1 MSRQRFRVYYE
12 DTDAGGVVFYANY
25 LKFIERGRTE
35 YLRELGFEQSIQTK
49 EKNLVFVVRSLS
61 ADYLSPAF
69 LDDMIEV
76 QTSIK
81 LIKNASLIFA
91 QKILNL
97 EKNTVLFN
105 AEVKVVSVLKNN
117 LKPCAFP
124 QEILENLMEENSLS
138 IVSLIFNAG
147 LVVQLVMIILV
158 LMSIYSWTVIM
169 SKKKILMD
177 ASNDIEIFHEEFE
190 RNDKLAALYKN
201 LPPLASD
208 WTAMED
214 IFGSGYKEFTHTKST
229 TNQSLIMNSERAYRS
244 MNTSAS
250 NEIDRLDSSLSIL
263 AMIAS
268 SSPYIGLFGTVWGIM
283 HSFIGL
289 ASVKQATIAVVA
301 PGIAEALIATA
312 FGLFAAI
319 PATIAYNRLV
329 SQVEEIG
336 NKYTAF
342 VEEIF
347 VILQRQK

>member
-1 MSRQRFRVYYE
+1 
-12 DTDAGGVVFYANY
+12 
-25 LKFIERGRTE
+25 
-35 YLRELGFEQSIQTK
+35 
-49 EKNLVFVVRSLS
+49 
-61 ADYLSPAF
+61 
-69 LDDMIEV
+69 
-76 QTSIK
+76 
-81 LIKNASLIFA
+81 
-91 QKILNL
+91 
-97 EKNTVLFN
+97 
-105 AEVKVVSVLKNN
+105 
-117 LKPCAFP
+117 
-124 QEILENLMEENSLS
+124 MEENSLS
-138 IVSLIFNAG
+138 IVGLIFNAG

-169 SKKKILMD
+169 SKKKILID
-177 ASNDIEIFHEEFE
+177 AASDIENFHEEFE
-190 RNDKLAALYKN
+190 RNDKLDSLYKN

-208 WTAMED
+208 WSAMED

-229 TNQSLIMNSERAYRS
+229 SNQSLIMNSERAYRA

-329 SQVEEIG
+329 SQVEDIG
-336 NKYTAF
+336 NRYTAF

>member
-1 MSRQRFRVYYE
+1 
-12 DTDAGGVVFYANY
+12 
-25 LKFIERGRTE
+25 
-35 YLRELGFEQSIQTK
+35 
-49 EKNLVFVVRSLS
+49 
-61 ADYLSPAF
+61 
-69 LDDMIEV
+69 
-76 QTSIK
+76 
-81 LIKNASLIFA
+81 
-91 QKILNL
+91 
-97 EKNTVLFN
+97 
-105 AEVKVVSVLKNN
+105 
-117 LKPCAFP
+117 
-124 QEILENLMEENSLS
+124 MEENSLS
-138 IVSLIFNAG
+138 IVGLIFNAG

-177 ASNDIEIFHEEFE
+177 ASSDIDTFHEEFE
-190 RNDKLAALYKN
+190 RNDKLDKLYKN

-208 WTAMED
+208 WSAMED

-229 TNQSLIMNSERAYRS
+229 SNQSLIMNSERAYRA

-329 SQVEEIG
+329 SQVEDIG
-336 NKYTAF
+336 IRYTAF

>member
-1 MSRQRFRVYYE
+1 
-12 DTDAGGVVFYANY
+12 
-25 LKFIERGRTE
+25 
-35 YLRELGFEQSIQTK
+35 
-49 EKNLVFVVRSLS
+49 
-61 ADYLSPAF
+61 
-69 LDDMIEV
+69 
-76 QTSIK
+76 
-81 LIKNASLIFA
+81 
-91 QKILNL
+91 
-97 EKNTVLFN
+97 
-105 AEVKVVSVLKNN
+105 
-117 LKPCAFP
+117 
-124 QEILENLMEENSLS
+124 MEENSLS
-138 IVSLIFNAG
+138 IVGLIFNAG

-169 SKKKILMD
+169 SKKKILID
-177 ASNDIEIFHEEFE
+177 AANDIDDFYEEFE
-190 RNDKLAALYKN
+190 RNDNLANLYKN

-208 WTAMED
+208 WSAMED

-229 TNQSLIMNSERAYRS
+229 SNQSLIMNSERAYRA

-301 PGIAEALIATA
+301 TGIAEALIATA

-329 SQVEEIG
+329 SQVEDIG
-336 NKYTAF
+336 NRYTAF

>member
-1 MSRQRFRVYYE
+1 
-12 DTDAGGVVFYANY
+12 
-25 LKFIERGRTE
+25 
-35 YLRELGFEQSIQTK
+35 
-49 EKNLVFVVRSLS
+49 
-61 ADYLSPAF
+61 
-69 LDDMIEV
+69 
-76 QTSIK
+76 
-81 LIKNASLIFA
+81 
-91 QKILNL
+91 
-97 EKNTVLFN
+97 
-105 AEVKVVSVLKNN
+105 
-117 LKPCAFP
+117 
-124 QEILENLMEENSLS
+124 MEENSLS

-177 ASNDIEIFHEEFE
+177 ASNDIETFHEEFE
-190 RNDKLAALYKN
+190 RNEKLTDLYKN

-208 WTAMED
+208 WSAMED
-214 IFGSGYKEFTHTKST
+214 IFGSGYKEFTHSKST
-229 TNQSLIMNSERAYRS
+229 STQSLIMNSERAYRA

-329 SQVEEIG
+329 SQVEDIG
-336 NKYTAF
+336 NRYTAF

>member
-1 MSRQRFRVYYE
+1 
-12 DTDAGGVVFYANY
+12 
-25 LKFIERGRTE
+25 
-35 YLRELGFEQSIQTK
+35 
-49 EKNLVFVVRSLS
+49 
-61 ADYLSPAF
+61 
-69 LDDMIEV
+69 
-76 QTSIK
+76 
-81 LIKNASLIFA
+81 
-91 QKILNL
+91 
-97 EKNTVLFN
+97 
-105 AEVKVVSVLKNN
+105 
-117 LKPCAFP
+117 
-124 QEILENLMEENSLS
+124 MEESSLS
-138 IVSLIFNAG
+138 IPGLIFSAG
-147 LVVQLVMIILV
+147 YVVQLVMIILV

-177 ASNDIEIFHEEFE
+177 ASTDIENFHQEFE
-190 RNDKLAALYKN
+190 RESDLSVLYKN

-214 IFGSGYKEFTHTKST
+214 ILGSGYKEFTYSKST
-229 TNQSLIMNSERAYRS
+229 SSQLRIMNSERAYRS

-289 ASVKQATIAVVA
+289 ASVKQATIAIVA

-329 SQVEEIG
+329 SHVEEIG

>member
-1 MSRQRFRVYYE
+1 
-12 DTDAGGVVFYANY
+12 
-25 LKFIERGRTE
+25 
-35 YLRELGFEQSIQTK
+35 
-49 EKNLVFVVRSLS
+49 
-61 ADYLSPAF
+61 
-69 LDDMIEV
+69 
-76 QTSIK
+76 
-81 LIKNASLIFA
+81 
-91 QKILNL
+91 
-97 EKNTVLFN
+97 
-105 AEVKVVSVLKNN
+105 
-117 LKPCAFP
+117 
-124 QEILENLMEENSLS
+124 MEENSLS

-177 ASNDIEIFHEEFE
+177 ASNDIETFHEEFE
-190 RNDKLAALYKN
+190 RNEKLPDLYKN
-201 LPPLASD
+201 LPKLASD
-208 WTAMED
+208 WSAMED
-214 IFGSGYKEFTHTKST
+214 IFGSGYKEFTHSKST
-229 TNQSLIMNSERAYRS
+229 SNQSLIMNSERAYRA

-336 NKYTAF
+336 NKYTAC

>member
-1 MSRQRFRVYYE
+1 
-12 DTDAGGVVFYANY
+12 
-25 LKFIERGRTE
+25 
-35 YLRELGFEQSIQTK
+35 
-49 EKNLVFVVRSLS
+49 
-61 ADYLSPAF
+61 
-69 LDDMIEV
+69 
-76 QTSIK
+76 
-81 LIKNASLIFA
+81 
-91 QKILNL
+91 
-97 EKNTVLFN
+97 
-105 AEVKVVSVLKNN
+105 
-117 LKPCAFP
+117 
-124 QEILENLMEENSLS
+124 MEENSLS
-138 IVSLIFNAG
+138 IVNLIFSAG

-177 ASNDIEIFHEEFE
+177 ASNDIETFHEEFE
-190 RNDKLAALYKN
+190 RNEKLSELYKN
-201 LPPLASD
+201 LPKLASD
-208 WTAMED
+208 WSAMED

-229 TNQSLIMNSERAYRS
+229 SNQSLIMNSERAYRS

-289 ASVKQATIAVVA
+289 ASVKQATIAIVA

-347 VILQRQK
+347 VILQRQ

>member
-1 MSRQRFRVYYE
+1 
-12 DTDAGGVVFYANY
+12 
-25 LKFIERGRTE
+25 
-35 YLRELGFEQSIQTK
+35 
-49 EKNLVFVVRSLS
+49 
-61 ADYLSPAF
+61 
-69 LDDMIEV
+69 
-76 QTSIK
+76 
-81 LIKNASLIFA
+81 
-91 QKILNL
+91 
-97 EKNTVLFN
+97 
-105 AEVKVVSVLKNN
+105 
-117 LKPCAFP
+117 
-124 QEILENLMEENSLS
+124 MEENSLS
-138 IVSLIFNAG
+138 IVGLIFNAG

-177 ASNDIEIFHEEFE
+177 ASSDIDTFHEEFE
-190 RNDKLAALYKN
+190 RNDKLDKLYKN

-208 WTAMED
+208 WSAMED

-229 TNQSLIMNSERAYRS
+229 SNQSLIMNSERAYRA
-244 MNTSAS
+244 MNTCAS
-250 NEIDRLDSSLSIL
+250 NEFDRLDSSLSIL

-329 SQVEEIG
+329 SQVEDIG
-336 NKYTAF
+336 NRYTAF

>member
-1 MSRQRFRVYYE
+1 
-12 DTDAGGVVFYANY
+12 
-25 LKFIERGRTE
+25 
-35 YLRELGFEQSIQTK
+35 
-49 EKNLVFVVRSLS
+49 
-61 ADYLSPAF
+61 
-69 LDDMIEV
+69 
-76 QTSIK
+76 
-81 LIKNASLIFA
+81 
-91 QKILNL
+91 
-97 EKNTVLFN
+97 
-105 AEVKVVSVLKNN
+105 
-117 LKPCAFP
+117 
-124 QEILENLMEENSLS
+124 MEENSLS
-138 IVSLIFNAG
+138 IVGLIFNAG

-169 SKKKILMD
+169 SKKKILID
-177 ASNDIEIFHEEFE
+177 AANDIDDFHEEFE
-190 RNDKLAALYKN
+190 RNDNLANLYKN

-208 WTAMED
+208 WSAMED

-229 TNQSLIMNSERAYRS
+229 SNQSLIMNSERAYRA

-329 SQVEEIG
+329 SQVENIG
-336 NKYTAF
+336 NRYTAF

>member
-1 MSRQRFRVYYE
+1 
-12 DTDAGGVVFYANY
+12 
-25 LKFIERGRTE
+25 
-35 YLRELGFEQSIQTK
+35 
-49 EKNLVFVVRSLS
+49 
-61 ADYLSPAF
+61 
-69 LDDMIEV
+69 
-76 QTSIK
+76 
-81 LIKNASLIFA
+81 
-91 QKILNL
+91 
-97 EKNTVLFN
+97 
-105 AEVKVVSVLKNN
+105 
-117 LKPCAFP
+117 
-124 QEILENLMEENSLS
+124 
-138 IVSLIFNAG
+138 
-147 LVVQLVMIILV
+147 
-158 LMSIYSWTVIM
+158 M

-177 ASNDIEIFHEEFE
+177 ASNDIENFHEEFE

>member
-1 MSRQRFRVYYE
+1 
-12 DTDAGGVVFYANY
+12 
-25 LKFIERGRTE
+25 
-35 YLRELGFEQSIQTK
+35 
-49 EKNLVFVVRSLS
+49 
-61 ADYLSPAF
+61 
-69 LDDMIEV
+69 
-76 QTSIK
+76 
-81 LIKNASLIFA
+81 
-91 QKILNL
+91 
-97 EKNTVLFN
+97 
-105 AEVKVVSVLKNN
+105 
-117 LKPCAFP
+117 
-124 QEILENLMEENSLS
+124 MEENSLS
-138 IVSLIFNAG
+138 IVGLIFSAG

-177 ASNDIEIFHEEFE
+177 ASNDVESFHQEFE
-190 RNDKLAALYKN
+190 RESELSVLFKN

-214 IFGSGYKEFTHTKST
+214 IFGSGYKEFTHSKST
-229 TNQSLIMNSERAYRS
+229 SSQLRIMNSERAYRS

-289 ASVKQATIAVVA
+289 ASVKQATIAIVA

-329 SQVEEIG
+329 SHVEEIG

>member
-1 MSRQRFRVYYE
+1 
-12 DTDAGGVVFYANY
+12 
-25 LKFIERGRTE
+25 
-35 YLRELGFEQSIQTK
+35 
-49 EKNLVFVVRSLS
+49 
-61 ADYLSPAF
+61 
-69 LDDMIEV
+69 
-76 QTSIK
+76 
-81 LIKNASLIFA
+81 
-91 QKILNL
+91 
-97 EKNTVLFN
+97 
-105 AEVKVVSVLKNN
+105 
-117 LKPCAFP
+117 
-124 QEILENLMEENSLS
+124 MEENSLS
-138 IVSLIFNAG
+138 IVSLIFSAG

-158 LMSIYSWTVIM
+158 LMSSYSWTVIM

-177 ASNDIEIFHEEFE
+177 ASNDIETFHEEFE
-190 RNDKLAALYKN
+190 RNEKLTDLYKN

-208 WTAMED
+208 WSAMQD
-214 IFGSGYKEFTHTKST
+214 IFGSGYKEFTHSKST
-229 TNQSLIMNSERAYRS
+229 STQSLIMNSERAYRA

-329 SQVEEIG
+329 SQVEDIG
-336 NKYTAF
+336 NRYTAF

>member
-1 MSRQRFRVYYE
+1 
-12 DTDAGGVVFYANY
+12 
-25 LKFIERGRTE
+25 
-35 YLRELGFEQSIQTK
+35 
-49 EKNLVFVVRSLS
+49 
-61 ADYLSPAF
+61 
-69 LDDMIEV
+69 
-76 QTSIK
+76 
-81 LIKNASLIFA
+81 
-91 QKILNL
+91 
-97 EKNTVLFN
+97 
-105 AEVKVVSVLKNN
+105 
-117 LKPCAFP
+117 
-124 QEILENLMEENSLS
+124 MEENSLS
-138 IVSLIFNAG
+138 IVGLIFSAG
-147 LVVQLVMIILV
+147 LVVKLVMIILV

-169 SKKKILMD
+169 AKKKILID
-177 ASNDIEIFHEEFE
+177 ASNDIESFHQEFE
-190 RNDKLAALYKN
+190 RESELSVLYKK
-201 LPPLASD
+201 LPPLASN

-214 IFGSGYKEFTHTKST
+214 IFGSGYKEFTYSKST
-229 TNQSLIMNSERAYRS
+229 SSQLRIMNSERAYRS

-289 ASVKQATIAVVA
+289 ASVKQATIAIVA

-329 SQVEEIG
+329 SHVEEIG

>member
-1 MSRQRFRVYYE
+1 
-12 DTDAGGVVFYANY
+12 
-25 LKFIERGRTE
+25 
-35 YLRELGFEQSIQTK
+35 
-49 EKNLVFVVRSLS
+49 
-61 ADYLSPAF
+61 
-69 LDDMIEV
+69 
-76 QTSIK
+76 
-81 LIKNASLIFA
+81 
-91 QKILNL
+91 
-97 EKNTVLFN
+97 
-105 AEVKVVSVLKNN
+105 
-117 LKPCAFP
+117 
-124 QEILENLMEENSLS
+124 MEENSLS

-177 ASNDIEIFHEEFE
+177 ASNDIETFHEEFE
-190 RNDKLAALYKN
+190 RNEKLPYLYNN
-201 LPPLASD
+201 LPKLASD
-208 WTAMED
+208 WSAMED
-214 IFGSGYKEFTHTKST
+214 IFGSGYKEFTHSKST
-229 TNQSLIMNSERAYRS
+229 SNQSLIMNSERAYRA

>member
-1 MSRQRFRVYYE
+1 
-12 DTDAGGVVFYANY
+12 
-25 LKFIERGRTE
+25 
-35 YLRELGFEQSIQTK
+35 
-49 EKNLVFVVRSLS
+49 
-61 ADYLSPAF
+61 
-69 LDDMIEV
+69 
-76 QTSIK
+76 
-81 LIKNASLIFA
+81 
-91 QKILNL
+91 
-97 EKNTVLFN
+97 
-105 AEVKVVSVLKNN
+105 
-117 LKPCAFP
+117 
-124 QEILENLMEENSLS
+124 MEENSLS
-138 IVSLIFNAG
+138 IVGLIFNAG

-177 ASNDIEIFHEEFE
+177 ASSDIDTFHEEFE
-190 RNDKLAALYKN
+190 RNDKLDKLYKI

-208 WTAMED
+208 WSAMED

-229 TNQSLIMNSERAYRS
+229 SNQSLIMNSERAYRA

-329 SQVEEIG
+329 SQVEDIG
-336 NKYTAF
+336 NRYTAF

>member
-1 MSRQRFRVYYE
+1 
-12 DTDAGGVVFYANY
+12 
-25 LKFIERGRTE
+25 
-35 YLRELGFEQSIQTK
+35 
-49 EKNLVFVVRSLS
+49 
-61 ADYLSPAF
+61 
-69 LDDMIEV
+69 
-76 QTSIK
+76 
-81 LIKNASLIFA
+81 
-91 QKILNL
+91 
-97 EKNTVLFN
+97 
-105 AEVKVVSVLKNN
+105 
-117 LKPCAFP
+117 
-124 QEILENLMEENSLS
+124 MEENSLS
-138 IVSLIFNAG
+138 IVSLIFSAG

-177 ASNDIEIFHEEFE
+177 ASNDIETFHEEFE
-190 RNDKLAALYKN
+190 RNEKLTDLYKN

-208 WTAMED
+208 WSAMED
-214 IFGSGYKEFTHTKST
+214 IFGSGYKEFTHSKST
-229 TNQSLIMNSERAYRS
+229 STQSLIMNSERAYRA

-329 SQVEEIG
+329 SQVEDIG
-336 NKYTAF
+336 NSYTAF
-342 VEEIF
+342 IEEIF

>member
-1 MSRQRFRVYYE
+1 
-12 DTDAGGVVFYANY
+12 
-25 LKFIERGRTE
+25 
-35 YLRELGFEQSIQTK
+35 
-49 EKNLVFVVRSLS
+49 
-61 ADYLSPAF
+61 
-69 LDDMIEV
+69 
-76 QTSIK
+76 
-81 LIKNASLIFA
+81 
-91 QKILNL
+91 
-97 EKNTVLFN
+97 
-105 AEVKVVSVLKNN
+105 
-117 LKPCAFP
+117 
-124 QEILENLMEENSLS
+124 MEENSLS
-138 IVSLIFNAG
+138 IVGLIFNAG

-169 SKKKILMD
+169 SKKKILID
-177 ASNDIEIFHEEFE
+177 AASDIDNFHEEFE
-190 RNDKLAALYKN
+190 RNDKLDSLYKN

-208 WTAMED
+208 WSAMED

-229 TNQSLIMNSERAYRS
+229 SNQSLIMNSERAYRA

-268 SSPYIGLFGTVWGIM
+268 SSPYIGLFGTVCGIM
-283 HSFIGL
+283 LSFIGL

-329 SQVEEIG
+329 SQVEDIG
-336 NKYTAF
+336 NRYTAF